1 MFDLLIR
8 RLQCG
13 YGKLMAWWNQIA
25 VSKRIT
31 IYATT
36 ITAVL
41 AAMVAVVNALN
52 AGEPHWVATRH
63 FVRAQVELTTSQIE
77 RTQQLLRTRQVQT
90 EVQIVQGRIEQT
102 RAKISDRELLI
113 EKPEGAPPE
122 YRRLIIQ
129 QVEEFKDQIKL
140 LENQLDDLRR
150 ELVAR
155 RP

>member
-1 MFDLLIR
+1 
-8 RLQCG
+8 
-13 YGKLMAWWNQIA
+13 MAWWDQIA

-41 AAMVAVVNALN
+41 AAIIAVANALST
-52 AGEPHWVATRH
+52 GEPHWVATRQ
-63 FVRAQVELTTSQIE
+63 FVRSQVALATDQID
-77 RTQQLLRTRQVQT
+77 RTQQQLRTRQVQT

-102 RAKISDRELLI
+102 RAKISDRELLV

-122 YRRLIIQ
+122 YKRLITQ
-129 QVEEFKDQIKL
+129 QVDEFRDQIKI
-140 LENQLDDLRR
+140 LEGQLDDLRR
-150 ELVAR
+150 ELVGR